1 MQSIRARGQL
11 LPIVGIVLGV
21 MFTLGTAGAN
31 LITRNRPTE
40 SELRA
45 EQRSE
50 LVAQREARIVE
61 LRAVAGTCQPAS
73 AHELARLL
81 VMDGQWDEARAFA
94 GVYELRC
101 GDDTVVRHWGNAP
114 RAHRGAT
121 ESTTRSAN

>member
-1 MQSIRARGQL
+1 MHSIRARGQL

-31 LITRNRPTE
+31 MISRTLPTQ

-45 EQRSE
+45 EEQRE
-50 LVAQREARIVE
+50 LVGQRHARISE
-61 LRAVAGTCQPAS
+61 LRAVAGACQPTP

-101 GDDTVVRHWGNAP
+101 GDDPVVRHWGNAP
-114 RAHRGAT
+114 RARA
-121 ESTTRSAN
+121 R

>member
-31 LITRNRPTE
+31 MITRTQPTQRE
-40 SELRA
+40 QRA
-45 EQRSE
+45 EERGE
-50 LVAQREARIVE
+50 LVAQRQARIVE

-94 GVYELRC
+94 GVYGIRC
-101 GDDTVVRHWGNAP
+101 GDDVVVRHWGNAP
-114 RAHRGAT
+114 R
-121 ESTTRSAN
+121 TRTR